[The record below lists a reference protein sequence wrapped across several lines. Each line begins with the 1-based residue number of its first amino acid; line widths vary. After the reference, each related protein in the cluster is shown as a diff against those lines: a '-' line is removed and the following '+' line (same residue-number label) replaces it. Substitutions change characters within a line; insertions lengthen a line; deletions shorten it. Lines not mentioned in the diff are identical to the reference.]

1 MSDKI
6 PVACT
11 LSNAELHE
19 REVTLLAQFKLLVT
33 AREDI
38 DEGYS
43 FRLPGDKE
51 CLALV
56 ARILAAERAC
66 CPFLKFELAAEPNQ
80 GPLTLRITGPF
91 GAKEVIKTLL
101 S

>member
-1 MSDKI
+1 MPDKI

-11 LSNAELHE
+11 LSSAELRE
-19 REVTLLAQFKLLVT
+19 REATLFAQFKWLVT
-33 AREDI
+33 AREGI

-43 FRLPGDKE
+43 FRLPGDRE

-56 ARILAAERAC
+56 ARILSAEREC
-66 CPFLKFELAAEPNQ
+66 CPFLKFELTAEPNQ
-80 GPLTLRITGPF
+80 GPLTLRITGPI